1 MTALKV
7 IFLDIETT
15 GLDPANDRILEVAAA
30 LVDAQLNPI
39 DGFVSVIR
47 PSAPLPAMDPYVQ
60 EMHTKNG
67 LFSELESAPGMP
79 DVNKALCDW
88 LCAHAGGEK
97 AALTLAGN
105 SVHFDL
111 SFLKSWMPVAA
122 QWFSHRLLDV
132 SAFGVGRVYAGMEK
146 CPLVA
151 ASNHRAQGD
160 VLASIAQA
168 RWYLSRMVP

>member
-1 MTALKV
+1 MKI

-15 GLDPANDRILEVAAA
+15 GLDPATDRILEVAAA
-30 LVDAQLNPI
+30 LVNEKLEPL
-39 DGFVSVIR
+39 DGFTSVIR
-47 PSAPLPAMDPYVQ
+47 PSTQLTGIDPYVQ

-67 LFSELESAPGMP
+67 LFIECSTGPTLS

-88 LCAHAGGEK
+88 LHAHAGGQK

-111 SFLKSWMPVAA
+111 SFLKSWMPIAA

-132 SAFGVGRVYAGMEK
+132 SAFRVGRELLSMEK

-168 RWYLSRMVP
+168 RWYLSRVTP